1 MSQKSKGMV
10 RVEQGPFSLEVG
22 HLNLTQLGVIRSAH
36 AARFFEC
43 IEEYTELLLHTGNF
57 QRTYGFALVMIEM
70 ADAIADCVALTN
82 STLDREKVLALPVG
96 LQMRALLAV
105 LNASIGSEVLSDLDP
120 HIASIFATLS
130 RAHPHEIN

>member
-1 MSQKSKGMV
+1 MTQKSKGMV
-10 RVEQGPFSLEVG
+10 LVEQGPFSLEVG
-22 HLNLTQLGVIRSAH
+22 HLNLNQLGVIRSTH

-57 QRTYGFALVMIEM
+57 QRTYGFALVLIEM

-82 STLDREKVLALPVG
+82 PDLDREKVSALPVG

-105 LNASIGSEVLSDLDP
+105 LNLSVGSQALSDLDP
-120 HIASIFATLS
+120 HIASIFATLN
-130 RAHPHEIN
+130 RAHPNEIN